1 MLKITIKMCLRHNRY
16 CIMYKRNL
24 TKYSIIGEKMN
35 LIKEIEKLLMD
46 AVDKAGY
53 KENLSVSFSAQKGI
67 CDLQCNGCFALSKK
81 YGKNPFDIAS
91 DIISNLQGNENFVFE
106 VAKPAFI
113 NIKIS
118 DKAFAKFANFILED
132 ERGGLEKNEVSQK
145 VLLDYGGANVAK
157 ALHIGHLRPA
167 IIGESL
173 KRLYRLLGDEVIS
186 DVHLGDWGLQMGLTE
201 LQLFEEGKL
210 DYYFGKGGEK
220 RKLTIE
226 DLNEAYPAANKRKG
240 QEEDFKRKAE
250 EWTLKIQRKEEP
262 YYEVYKDIR
271 QLSVKEI
278 STNYSRLG
286 ATFDLWK
293 GESDASDY
301 CKEAVDFIK
310 SKGLAYESEGALVV
324 DVAEEGENVPAPVK
338 EDGVQR
344 YLNPMPPCLIQKSNG
359 ADLYATT
366 DIATILMRNKQYK
379 LDRIEYVTDGRQKM
393 HFTQVFRV
401 CKKSGISPEGQ
412 ELVHIINGTMNGAD
426 GKPFKTRSGDT
437 IKLEDIIAML
447 RDKAKEKLKSNG
459 AEADDETALMIG
471 VAAMKFGDLS
481 NTVSKDYVFDI
492 DKFMSFE
499 GKTGPYL
506 QYMVVRINSILSKLE
521 GREGGEIS
529 IYCEEEREILRNII
543 KLNSA
548 FGICYKDRSLNAL
561 CSALYDLA
569 SAFSG
574 FYNNHNVLGQK
585 DENRQ
590 NSQISLLKIVRK
602 KMLQALDI
610 LAVEVPKKM

>member
-1 MLKITIKMCLRHNRY
+1 
-16 CIMYKRNL
+16 
-24 TKYSIIGEKMN
+24 MN
-35 LIKEIEKLLMD
+35 YIKEIELLLERG
-46 AVDKAGY
+46 AKKAGY
-53 KENLSVSFSAQKGI
+53 DEKLSVSFSDKKMG
-67 CDLQCNGCFALSKK
+67 CDFQCNGAFALTKK
-81 YGKNPFDIAS
+81 YGKNPFEIAS
-91 DIISNLQGNENFVFE
+91 EIVSSVEKNDMFE
-106 VAKPAFI
+106 FMVARPAFI

-118 DKAFAKFANFILED
+118 DKAFSVGANKMLND
-132 ERGGLEKNEVSQK
+132 EMGGLEKNEKSQK

-173 KRLYRLLGDEVIS
+173 KRLYKLLGDDVIC

-210 DYYFGKGGEK
+210 DYYFGRSDKEYHI
-220 RKLTIE
+220 TIE
-226 DLNEAYPAANKRKG
+226 DLNEAYPAANKRKST
-240 QEEDFKRKAE
+240 EEDFKKTAE
-250 EWTLKIQRKEEP
+250 DWTLKIQRKESP
-262 YYEVYKDIR
+262 YYEVYRVIR
-271 QLSVKEI
+271 ELSVKEI
-278 STNYSRLG
+278 SLNYSKLG
-286 ATFDLWK
+286 ANFDLWY

-301 CKEAVDFIK
+301 CDEAVNIIK

-324 DVAEEGENVPAPVK
+324 DVAEEGENIPAEK
-338 EDGVQR
+338 GEDGQQR

-366 DIATILMRNKQYK
+366 DIATILMRNKMYN

-412 ELVHIINGTMNGAD
+412 ELVHIINGTMNGKD

-437 IKLEDIIAML
+437 IKLEDIIGL
-447 RDKAKEKLKSNG
+447 LTEKAKEKLKSNN
-459 AEADDETALMIG
+459 ALNDEETALMIG
-471 VAAMKFGDLS
+471 VGAMKYGDLS

-506 QYMVVRINSILSKLE
+506 QYTVVRINSILDKLN
-521 GREGGEIS
+521 GKDGGEIN
-529 IYCEEEREILRNII
+529 IVTEEERDILRSII
-543 KLNSA
+543 RLNSSY
-548 FGICYKDRSLNAL
+548 GICYRDRSLNAL
-561 CSALYDLA
+561 CSSLYDLA
-569 SAFSG
+569 SAFST
-574 FYNNHNVLGQK
+574 FYNNYNVVGEK

-590 NSQISLLKIVRK
+590 NSYISLLKLVRK
-602 KMLQALDI
+602 KMLQALNV
-610 LAVEVPKKM
+610 LAINVPKKM